1 MPREETNTNNSADL
15 KLVFLTV
22 SKAPSM
28 LHCDGQ
34 VTLIEAGTDVFG

>member
-1 MPREETNTNNSADL
+1 MQREATNTKGTEL

-22 SKAPSM
+22 SKAPSV

-34 VTLIEAGTDVFG
+34 VALPEAVPNVFG